1 MISNVMAAGK
11 KLLRPSRPSAKMTK
25 KESNTTMSAMMH
37 QGRAI
42 YAFFERNW
50 NITKRYWA
58 WELVWLVYLIVN
70 ALSVMYIGVN
80 AQRFST
86 GKVDTNFF
94 ILYLLIGTA
103 VWSYLSVTFEG
114 VTDMITIERWEGTI
128 EHTFMA
134 PISRFTHLI
143 GSCWY
148 AVVHGLLF
156 TFIQLLVV
164 GAFFHLDLSHA
175 NYLTATFML
184 LAGSVSFIGFGIA
197 ASVLPLL
204 FTERGSQMSYI
215 VRAVLLLVSGVYYP
229 VTVLPGWMQPLASIS
244 PATYVLEGLR
254 SALLGNQVIW
264 SSEIWSYTWPLI
276 ITGIVS
282 IPLSIYIFRIA
293 ERYAKRTGKLKR
305 NG

>member
-1 MISNVMAAGK
+1 
-11 KLLRPSRPSAKMTK
+11 
-25 KESNTTMSAMMH
+25 MH
-37 QGRAI
+37 QGRAT

-50 NITKRYWA
+50 NLTKRYWA
-58 WELVWLVYLIVN
+58 WELVFLVYNIVN
-70 ALSVMYIGVN
+70 AMSVTYIGAS
-80 AQRFST
+80 AQLIT
-86 GKVDTNFF
+86 GAKINTSYL
-94 ILYLLIGTA
+94 ILYLLIGTS

-114 VTDMITIERWEGTI
+114 VTDLITIERWEGTI

-148 AVVHGLLF
+148 AIAHGLLF
-156 TFIQLLVV
+156 TFIQLIVV
-164 GAFFHLDLSHA
+164 GSFFHLDLSHA
-175 NYLTATFML
+175 NYGTAVFML
-184 LAGSVSFIGFGIA
+184 LAGSISFIGFGIG

-229 VTVLPGWMQPLASIS
+229 VSVLPGWMQPLASIS
-244 PATYVLEGLR
+244 PATYVLNGLR
-254 SALLGNQVIW
+254 AALLRNQVIW
-264 SSEIWSYTWPLI
+264 SAEIWSYTWPLI

-282 IPLSIYIFRIA
+282 IPISIYIFKIA